1 MKLLLK
7 IAYDGTSFC
16 GYQVQPNCRTV
27 QGELNSAAKQ
37 LFGCECDITGCS
49 RTDSGV
55 HALSFFATVEPKD
68 DSAPK
73 IPPFSVIR
81 ALNSILPSDISIK
94 DAYSVNDEFHPR
106 YDVVS
111 KEYVYLLSNGNTKN
125 PFLNKKALHLPKPLT
140 DHQIELVNEACSFLL
155 GSHDFTS
162 FMAEGSKITD
172 ARREIYSSS
181 LRFVDD
187 SHELLVFKISG
198 NGFLYNMVRIIVGT
212 MLDIAYGKKAPSEVE
227 SIIQS
232 KDRTKAG
239 QTVPA
244 HGLYLNKVKY
254 PDNHIV

>member
-7 IAYDGTSFC
+7 IAYDGTGFC

-27 QGELNSAAKQ
+27 QGELNLAAKQ

-55 HALSFFATVEPKD
+55 HALSFFATVEPKNA
-68 DSAPK
+68 SAPV
-73 IPPFSVIR
+73 IPPDSVVR

-94 DAYSVNDEFHPR
+94 AAYEVEDDFHPR

-111 KEYVYLLSNGNTKN
+111 KEYVYLLSNDNTKN
-125 PFLNKKALHLPKPLT
+125 PFLDKKALQLPKPLT
-140 DHQIELVNEACSFLL
+140 DRQIDLVNEASVHLL
-155 GSHDFTS
+155 GLHDFTS

-172 ARREIYSSS
+172 ARREIYSAS
-181 LRFVDD
+181 LKIVDG
-187 SHELLVFKISG
+187 SRELLVFKISG

-212 MLDIAYGKKAPSEVE
+212 MLDVAYGKKTPSQIE
-227 SIIQS
+227 SIILS
-232 KDRTKAG
+232 KDRAKAG

-244 HGLYLNKVKY
+244 HGLYLNEVKY
-254 PDNHIV
+254 PKNHIF